1 MLRSAHCRVA
11 VDAGGIRSK
20 SYEAHV
26 VWDGSVV
33 STTKPGEVDPVFARK
48 VLFAWGVNGG
58 RADSEEGV
66 WGESVLCA
74 LM

>member
-1 MLRSAHCRVA
+1 MLRSAHSRVA

-33 STTKPGEVDPVFARK
+33 STTKPGEVNPVFARK

-58 RADSEEGV
+58 RGDSEEGV
-66 WGESVLCA
+66 WGESV
-74 LM
+74 